1 MKIVYDYS
9 IFFKQKYGGI
19 SRYFVNLINNFPE
32 NENIDPIIISPIH
45 KNIFLKNIK
54 QQNKKGFYFNN
65 KIPFTGKIINSINKL
80 ISSFYLKSL
89 NPSIVHHTYYNHS
102 CLRSSCINVITVY
115 DLYHEIFHVNK
126 NFRPKRNAI
135 NNADHIMCIS
145 ENTKKDLINLYDVQS
160 SKITVSP
167 LGHEHANFDFKKNI
181 HNKPY
186 LLYVGSREKYKN
198 YDIFI
203 ESIARSKSLINDF
216 NIVFFGG
223 GKFTKEEE
231 KKIEDL
237 KIPLKII
244 KNIQGKDEDLYKLYL
259 NASAFIFPSKH
270 EGFGLPIL
278 EAMKAKVPI
287 ICSDI
292 PVFKEVA
299 GNGAEY
305 FDVNSHESLSDSISR
320 VVYSDTKKKELIS
333 NSA

>member
-102 CLRSSCINVITVY
+102 CLRSNCINVITVY

-135 NNADHIMCIS
+135 N
-145 ENTKKDLINLYDVQS
+145 
-160 SKITVSP
+160 
-167 LGHEHANFDFKKNI
+167 
-181 HNKPY
+181 
-186 LLYVGSREKYKN
+186 
-198 YDIFI
+198 
-203 ESIARSKSLINDF
+203 
-216 NIVFFGG
+216 
-223 GKFTKEEE
+223 
-231 KKIEDL
+231 
-237 KIPLKII
+237 
-244 KNIQGKDEDLYKLYL
+244 
-259 NASAFIFPSKH
+259 
-270 EGFGLPIL
+270 
-278 EAMKAKVPI
+278 
-287 ICSDI
+287 
-292 PVFKEVA
+292 
-299 GNGAEY
+299 
-305 FDVNSHESLSDSISR
+305 
-320 VVYSDTKKKELIS
+320 
-333 NSA
+333 